1 MSQIHK
7 PIGAE
12 RASPL
17 RRVAD
22 ATIDTA
28 QNLHAGARATGRIA
42 HRALTLFMLGMFTFG
57 ALSAS
62 SLGATLLG
70 LLLLSPFYYLAY
82 RGWRRMAA

>member
-1 MSQIHK
+1 MSQIRK
-7 PIGAE
+7 PLGAE

-28 QNLHAGARATGRIA
+28 EDVKAGARALGGIA
-42 HRALTLFMLGMFTFG
+42 QSAIAIFMLGMFTFG
-57 ALSAS
+57 ALTAS

-82 RGWRRMAA
+82 RGWRRKTA

>member
-1 MSQIHK
+1 MSQIRK
-7 PIGAE
+7 PASAE

-28 QNLHAGARATGRIA
+28 EDVKAGARALGEVA
-42 HRALTLFMLGMFTFG
+42 QRAFAILILGMFTFG
-57 ALSAS
+57 ALTAS
-62 SLGATLLG
+62 SPGATLLG

-82 RGWRRMAA
+82 RGWRRKTA

>member
-1 MSQIHK
+1 MSQIRK
-7 PIGAE
+7 PTSAE
-12 RASPL
+12 RASQL

-28 QNLHAGARATGRIA
+28 QDLKAGAQATARKA
-42 HRALTLFMLGMFTFG
+42 QRVFAMFMLGMFTFG

-62 SLGATLLG
+62 SFGATLLG

-82 RGWRRMAA
+82 RGWRRMTA